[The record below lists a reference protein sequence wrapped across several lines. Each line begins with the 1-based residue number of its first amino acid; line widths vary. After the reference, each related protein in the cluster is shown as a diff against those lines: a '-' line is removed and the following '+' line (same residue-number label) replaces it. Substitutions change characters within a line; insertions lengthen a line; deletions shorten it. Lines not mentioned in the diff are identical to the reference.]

1 MSEINQIKKD
11 RSTMYEFKDTGYI
24 KRDLQSKLDQISI
37 EINEVNLEINN
48 LVSQKNDYL
57 NIEIHEKGIMYL
69 DAQILEIKKQKN
81 QFIESFD
88 LNENNQKRKLL
99 HRENWLKNR

>member
-1 MSEINQIKKD
+1 M
-11 RSTMYEFKDTGYI
+11 
-24 KRDLQSKLDQISI
+24 
-37 EINEVNLEINN
+37 NLEINN

-57 NIEIHEKGIMYL
+57 NIERHEKGIMDL

-81 QFIESFD
+81 QFIDSFD
-88 LNENNQKRKLL
+88 LNENKQKRKLL